1 MNQSNWIFTFIK
13 SRGAVEPKSA
23 IRTRPTRGFPARV
36 PRPAILSVALILVSL
51 APLTFS
57 SPNLAESTYR
67 YEDNRLGEKKD
78 ESDKFKFVRI
88 KGSPMYSG
96 DYLGDGGVPWSH
108 DYPEAGLH
116 FSKILKELS
125 KLDIVLDENEFIFAF
140 DDPNLFKYPFAYLCE
155 VGHMELTEKEVAGMR
170 EYLLRGGF
178 LLVDDFRGRDM
189 RTFSEY
195 VKRALPEYEMRQLD
209 VTHPIFNCFFSI
221 KSLEVRAPYGGF
233 RPEFWGVEDKHGRLM
248 MIINYNNDVSD
259 YWQWSNDP
267 FQPIED
273 TNSAYK
279 FGVNYVFYALTH

>member
-1 MNQSNWIFTFIK
+1 MQRIYLIT
-13 SRGAVEPKSA
+13 
-23 IRTRPTRGFPARV
+23 T
-36 PRPAILSVALILVSL
+36 AILVVFLPGASL
-51 APLTFS
+51 ANLGS
-57 SPNLAESTYR
+57 DERSPKR
-67 YEDNRLGEKKD
+67 YEDDRFGEKKD

-88 KGSPMYSG
+88 RTTQVYPG
-96 DYLGDGGVPWSH
+96 DYIGDNSAYPWSH

-116 FSKILKELS
+116 FSKIMSELS
-125 KLDIVLDENEFIFAF
+125 KLQVVLDENEYIFSL

-155 VGHMELTEKEVAGMR
+155 VGHMQLTDQDIAGMR

-178 LLVDDFRGRDM
+178 ILVDDFGNYDM
-189 RTFSEY
+189 QTFAY
-195 VKRALPEYEMRQLD
+195 YFKQALPEFEIKPLD

-221 KSLEVRAPYGGF
+221 KSLDVRSYRRC
-233 RPEFWGVEDKHGRLM
+233 RPEFLGVEDKHGRLM
-248 MIINYNNDVSD
+248 MILNYCNDVSD